1 MKRINDMLYER
12 RLIEDTWTGTIITD
26 HDALVELAL
35 AIIKECATLIDAE
48 EIQSSYGS
56 MLKEHFGIEQ

>member
-56 MLKEHFGIEQ
+56 MLKEHFGIKQ

>member
-56 MLKEHFGIEQ
+56 MLKEHFGVQ